1 MDIFDKLNLKWHF
14 PGLDNGEADG
24 FNDPILQYFE
34 GKYERF
40 VAREAIQNSS
50 DARFDNGVPLAV
62 EFEYLQVDAKEI
74 PGLNE
79 LKDRINACLSR
90 SVKNDDQKAVRFF
103 DRALKILN
111 QKLVPVLRIGDYN
124 TKGLQGKDDDENGSW
139 YKLVKAIGENRM
151 SGAGGGSYG
160 IGKGAPIAASLIH
173 TVYYSTFNIDGEYI
187 FQGRSRLITH
197 EYKGDRKRGSGFF
210 GTNGYESIRGEK
222 NIPAEFL
229 RKTTGT
235 DIYVIGYEPDNENW
249 KEEMIRSVL
258 ENFWMAIRDNDLIVK
273 FKDGKEIAI
282 DSNTLEKMI
291 LNYLP
296 DDTYQYYL
304 SVEKPTRDEEKALA
318 TLGTCHLWLRQDNE
332 LKDKRNVMMMRLPK
346 MLVYRQPFRIM
357 NDGFAGV
364 FTCIDPEGNKLLRD
378 LEPPKHDTWD
388 TDLPSSPQEKT
399 KAKTAMREVM
409 EWIKS
414 VLKEMSNSDAGDPQ
428 EIPDLDQFLPLDDG
442 EGKGMSY
449 DNTYGWNGV
458 QKEESPREISAEK
471 EDEFEDE
478 VEDVVQKFNA
488 IKKTSGMVP
497 ITTIDVQV
505 DGGVGGDKNRIV
517 TPGGIE
523 GDKTVG
529 EEKGEV
535 ITKINTN
542 NIKYRIVAG
551 RNTDGDL
558 EYCLILNSQIDQ
570 NGSLN
575 IIAVGDDNN
584 YPMDIEFAKNWE
596 DNSDFT
602 VNGSRILNLT
612 LEKDKGIKIKLM
624 LKHPRIKYA
633 LGIESYEG

>member
-151 SGAGGGSYG
+151 SG
-160 IGKGAPIAASLIH
+160 
-173 TVYYSTFNIDGEYI
+173 
-187 FQGRSRLITH
+187 
-197 EYKGDRKRGSGFF
+197 
-210 GTNGYESIRGEK
+210 
-222 NIPAEFL
+222 
-229 RKTTGT
+229 
-235 DIYVIGYEPDNENW
+235 
-249 KEEMIRSVL
+249 
-258 ENFWMAIRDNDLIVK
+258 
-273 FKDGKEIAI
+273 
-282 DSNTLEKMI
+282 
-291 LNYLP
+291 
-296 DDTYQYYL
+296 
-304 SVEKPTRDEEKALA
+304 
-318 TLGTCHLWLRQDNE
+318 
-332 LKDKRNVMMMRLPK
+332 
-346 MLVYRQPFRIM
+346 
-357 NDGFAGV
+357 
-364 FTCIDPEGNKLLRD
+364 
-378 LEPPKHDTWD
+378 
-388 TDLPSSPQEKT
+388 
-399 KAKTAMREVM
+399 
-409 EWIKS
+409 
-414 VLKEMSNSDAGDPQ
+414 AGDPQ